1 MTATKRGGD
10 CHKSVLIS
18 HRHHILLCSHLLPSS
33 TIAHELLGECSC
45 PRTIKIDRLGARRQL
60 VSNSRRKLH
69 LLGSAKQSVYCSHQ
83 RFVLVVWLNKFAR
96 NLVLEIKKKSLI
108 QEEFLCRKHASFHSF
123 HFFLFVNIH
132 SQHYHSIKKPFTI
145 QTFSK
150 LHGLPR
156 SNTACT

>member
-69 LLGSAKQSVYCSHQ
+69 LLGSAKQSVCCSHQ

-96 NLVLEIKKKSLI
+96 NLVLEIKKKEFDPGRIPL
-108 QEEFLCRKHASFHSF
+108 QETCQFSQFP
-123 HFFLFVNIH
+123 FFFYLSTFTVNI
-132 SQHYHSIKKPFTI
+132 ITV
-145 QTFSK
+145 
-150 LHGLPR
+150 
-156 SNTACT
+156 